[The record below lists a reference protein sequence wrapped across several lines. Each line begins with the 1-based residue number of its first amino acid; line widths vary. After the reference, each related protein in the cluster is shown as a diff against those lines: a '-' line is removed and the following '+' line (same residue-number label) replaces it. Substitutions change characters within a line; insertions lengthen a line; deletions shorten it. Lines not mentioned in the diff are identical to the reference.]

1 MLMKKLFENYVYRKI
16 DGPTIDSAKYRR
28 YKYLICR
35 ICYRIIK
42 TPIFNIFINLLIIAN
57 TLLLATDSY
66 PPPEFDLIS
75 STHKVFT
82 ILFLIECVIRL
93 IGLRWSQWKKE
104 KFNVIDLLIVIISIG
119 EMF

>member
-1 MLMKKLFENYVYRKI
+1 MRLDQIKKNQAQSKMMLMKKLFETYVYKKI
-16 DGPTIDSAKYRR
+16 DGPMTEGAKYQR

-66 PPPEFDLIS
+66 PLPTVDLIS

-82 ILFLIECVIRL
+82 ILFLIECIIRL
-93 IGLRWSQWKKE
+93 IGLRWS
-104 KFNVIDLLIVIISIG
+104 
-119 EMF
+119 

>member
-1 MLMKKLFENYVYRKI
+1 MKKLFENYVYRKI

-66 PPPEFDLIS
+66 PDPEFDLIS